1 MLALVLPLM
10 AACQIDDTHTAAR
23 MRMVEIIAHRGVG
36 DERVLT
42 AMRALPRHELVPEV
56 RRGEAYDDR
65 PLAIGFGQTISQPY
79 MVAVMTEAA
88 RVGDGDKVL
97 EIGTG
102 SGYQAAILAA
112 VGARVFS
119 IDNIPALAARAR
131 ADLERLG
138 VTRVT
143 IRSGDGFVGW
153 PEEAP
158 FDAIVVTAAP
168 EQVPTPLLAQLKDGG
183 RLVIPV
189 GRAGDQWLEVHERRG
204 DSIAV
209 RREFAVRF
217 VPMVGRAERQTP

>member
-1 MLALVLPLM
+1 VLALVLPLM
-10 AACQIDDTHTAAR
+10 AACQTDDEVQAAR
-23 MRMVEIIAHRGVG
+23 ARMVELIARRGVV
-36 DERVLT
+36 DARVLA
-42 AMRALPRHELVPEV
+42 AMRAFPRHELVPPDQ
-56 RRGEAYDDR
+56 RDEAYADR
-65 PLAIGFGQTISQPY
+65 PLPIGHGQTISQPY

-88 RVGDGDKVL
+88 RVGPGSKVL

-119 IDNIPALAARAR
+119 IEIVAALAKRAR
-131 ADLERLG
+131 ADLDRLG
-138 VTRVT
+138 VTNVT
-143 IRSGDGFVGW
+143 LRTGDGFAGW

-168 EQVPTPLLAQLKDGG
+168 EKVPAPLLAQLRDGG

-189 GRAGDQWLEVHERRG
+189 GPAADQWLEVHERQG
-204 DSIAV
+204 DRVVV

-217 VPMVGRAERQTP
+217 VPMIGRAEGSSP